1 MRCTTT
7 PLVGMEPFMRTKS
20 IVNSCM
26 LWDVTAKF
34 AQVPPPPARAAGGC
48 LSAIRVCC
56 RQSDGTSSS

>member
-26 LWDVTAKF
+26 LCEMAAKF
-34 AQVPPPPARAAGGC
+34 AQVPPPARAAGGC